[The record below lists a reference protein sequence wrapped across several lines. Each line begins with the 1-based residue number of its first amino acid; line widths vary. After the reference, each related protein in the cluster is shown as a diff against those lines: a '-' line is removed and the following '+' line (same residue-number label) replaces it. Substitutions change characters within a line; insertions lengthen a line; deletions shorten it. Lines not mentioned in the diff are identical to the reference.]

1 MVAEQAHPAWGGGG
15 GYTPPPSGEPAG
27 RGGRDRLDAVS
38 RAVIES
44 AADAIVAYS
53 TDRTVMLWNPAAE
66 RMFGWA
72 ADEVIGLE
80 PPTIPEESAA
90 EHNAVFERV
99 RGGGQVSFA
108 TRRIRKDG
116 SVIDVRIDTS
126 ALTDGTGEVIGW
138 VNICHQTGEDD
149 VARHYMAERARV
161 VRRLGDVV
169 ADMNAQ
175 RDLESVLDRIAA
187 SLRELTGADAGG
199 FVLIEDERLRLV
211 STAGLP
217 ARLRGRVAS
226 LSSSLVGE
234 LLRSGKTVMMATDEA
249 GGFDDLIWSALP
261 GLHTIAL
268 SLSHVGGRPYGALY
282 ALYSR
287 RSLSHVELELLELLA
302 GHAGVAL
309 TNAMAFE
316 EVVRQRAHERAV
328 IDGSADGIAVLDESG
343 NVKQW
348 NPAAHRIT
356 GTPAGEVMGTPP
368 PFPLPVPG
376 ERRTHKLP
384 SGRWVDVLCT
394 ELGDGGEK
402 VVDFRD
408 VTAAKEL
415 EEAKDLFLAT
425 TSHELRTPITV
436 VQGFASTLAS
446 RWDQLSDADRRAAVT
461 TIAERA
467 GSLSRLVEQLLLGAR
482 AGADALPVNNESFD
496 LAALLRATVVSFG
509 PLSDKHVVVADVPAD
524 LPLAYG
530 DGMATDIIV
539 GQLLENA
546 FKYSPSGGTV
556 LVRARV
562 VGPMI
567 EVDVEDEGIGIA
579 AGDHERIFERFVQG
593 ETGDRRRFGGVGIG
607 LYIVRRLAAAQ
618 NGTVIA
624 KTRPEGGTIM
634 RLTLRCAGELQP
646 GLLPVA
652 RLAAGGGQVLVDD
665 GGDIVAVAQDL
676 AGLHPDHP
684 VAALLDLA
692 QVVGDEEDRAGL
704 VPQLLDPVVALGTE
718 RGVAGG
724 QRLVDHQDL
733 VALGGRDSEPEP
745 LGHAGRVGAHRQVDE
760 VADPGE
766 VDDLLVVGLDLSRRH
781 AHGEAAEH
789 DVPLAGEVVEQGG
802 VHAEQRRLARGVD
815 SALLG
820 REQPGDGAQQGRLA
834 RPVPADDADHVAV
847 AGDEGDA
854 ADGVDLP
861 DGDPAL
867 PLDQAHQRRGGG
879 ALVTASA
886 VHAVDHVQVIDH
898 DGRVSHGAHPLGSSA
913 EQGSFTT
920 RRYRLGGR
928 RESSRQDNL
937 DTMSD
942 NTPDTVSDNTPEI
955 CRSRFHGRR
964 TGAFPL
970 MPGS

>member
-1 MVAEQAHPAWGGGG
+1 MADQAHPAWGVGTGP
-15 GYTPPPSGEPAG
+15 TPPGQTAE
-27 RGGRDRLDAVS
+27 RGGERVDATA

-44 AADAIVAYS
+44 AADAIVAFG
-53 TDRTVMLWNPAAE
+53 TDRNVMLWNPAAE

-72 ADEVIGLE
+72 AEEVIGLE
-80 PPTIPEESAA
+80 PPTIPEELAA

-99 RGGGQVSFA
+99 RGGGQISFA

-116 SVIDVRIDTS
+116 AMLDVRIDTS
-126 ALTDGTGEVIGW
+126 ALTDSQGEVLGW

-199 FVLIEDERLRLV
+199 FVLIEEDRLRLV

-234 LLRSGKTVMMATDEA
+234 LLRSGKTVMMATGES

-287 RSLSHVELELLELLA
+287 RTLSHVELELLELLA

-316 EVVRQRAHERAV
+316 EVVKQRAHERAV
-328 IDGSADGIAVLDESG
+328 IDGSADGIAVLDEAG

-356 GTPAGEVMGTPP
+356 GRQANEVMGAPP

-376 ERRTHKLP
+376 ERRTNKLP
-384 SGRWVDVLCT
+384 SGRWIDVLCT
-394 ELGDGGEK
+394 ELGDDGEK

-436 VQGFASTLAS
+436 VQGFASTLSS
-446 RWDQLSDADRRAAVT
+446 RWEQLSDADRRAAVR

-482 AGADALPVNNESFD
+482 AGADALPVSNGPFD
-496 LAALLRATVVSFG
+496 LAALLRAAVVSFS
-509 PLSDKHVVVADVPAD
+509 PLSDKHLVVGDIPDD
-524 LPLAYG
+524 LPLANG
-530 DGMATDIIV
+530 DSMATDIIV

-556 LVRARV
+556 TVRARV
-562 VGPMI
+562 VGSII

-579 AGDHERIFERFVQG
+579 PGDHERIFDRFVQG

-607 LYIVRRLAAAQ
+607 LYIVRRLAVAQ
-618 NGTVIA
+618 RGTVIA
-624 KTRPEGGTIM
+624 KSRPEGGTIM
-634 RLTLRCAGELQP
+634 RLTLEQVDLQAGA
-646 GLLPVA
+646 LPVA
-652 RLAAGGGQVLVDD
+652 WLAAGRGQVLVDD
-665 GGDIVAVAQDL
+665 AGDVVAVPQDL
-676 AGLHPDHP
+676 ARFHPDDP
-684 VAALLDLA
+684 GAALLDLA
-692 QVVGDEEDRAGL
+692 EVVRDEEDRARFL
-704 VPQLLDPVVALGTE
+704 AQLLDPVVRLGAE
-718 RGVAGG
+718 RGVTGG
-724 QRLVDHQDL
+724 ERLVDHQDL
-733 VALGGRDSEPEP
+733 VALGGGDGEPQP
-745 LGHAGRVGAHRQVDE
+745 LRHAGRVGAHRQVDE
-760 VADPGE
+760 AADAGE
-766 VDDLLVVGLDLSRRH
+766 IDDLLVAGLDLARRH
-781 AHGEAAEH
+781 AHG
-789 DVPLAGEVVEQGG
+789 
-802 VHAEQRRLARGVD
+802 
-815 SALLG
+815 
-820 REQPGDGAQQGRLA
+820 
-834 RPVPADDADHVAV
+834 
-847 AGDEGDA
+847 
-854 ADGVDLP
+854 
-861 DGDPAL
+861 
-867 PLDQAHQRRGGG
+867 
-879 ALVTASA
+879 
-886 VHAVDHVQVIDH
+886 
-898 DGRVSHGAHPLGSSA
+898 
-913 EQGSFTT
+913 
-920 RRYRLGGR
+920 
-928 RESSRQDNL
+928 
-937 DTMSD
+937 
-942 NTPDTVSDNTPEI
+942 
-955 CRSRFHGRR
+955 
-964 TGAFPL
+964 
-970 MPGS
+970 